1 MLMSMTGFGSSAQS
15 ITLQSKELLTITIEL
30 KTLNARYFEM
40 VCKLPSSFNSLE
52 IEISNQ
58 LKASLCRGKLFFS
71 IKINE
76 EVGTLEIPSISIPT
90 AQKYLAAAEKLKK
103 ECGLSGELTINDL
116 LQFPSLFFFEKKTLH
131 PDDLTQIKEVINQA
145 LEALVIDRNRE
156 GATLLKDLMM
166 RFTLCK
172 EKIALIKT
180 DFEGLIVAQKKLIA
194 EETHQVNAG
203 VEGAK
208 ARLDDFYVVL
218 NKIDI
223 NEEIT
228 RFLSHLEAI
237 VAILQNTKNEEK
249 GRRLDFLLQEL
260 SREINTITAKCSNY
274 QIASLAVDI
283 KVEIEK
289 AREQVQNI
297 V

>member
-1 MLMSMTGFGSSAQS
+1 MITSMTGFGSSTQS
-15 ITLQSKELLTITIEL
+15 VVLSSKENLTVTVEI
-30 KTLNARYFEM
+30 KTLNARFFEM
-40 VCKLPSSFNSLE
+40 FCKLPSSLNALE

-58 LKASLCRGKLFFS
+58 LKSALCRGKVFFS

-76 EVGTLEIPSISIPT
+76 EVGTLEVPSISIST

-116 LQFPSLFFFEKKTLH
+116 LQFPSLFFFEKKALQSN
-131 PDDLTQIKEVINQA
+131 DLEAMKGVIAQA
-145 LEALVIDRNRE
+145 TEALVADRNRE
-156 GATLLKDLMM
+156 GATLLKDLLQ
-166 RFTLCK
+166 RFSACK
-172 EKIALIKT
+172 EKILLIKT
-180 DFEGLIVAQKKLIA
+180 DFEVLIVEQKKLIA
-194 EETHQVNAG
+194 QATQEVHAG
-203 VEGAK
+203 VEGEKAK
-208 ARLDDFYVVL
+208 LDDLYAVL

-223 NEEIT
+223 NEEVA
-228 RFLSHLEAI
+228 RFLSHLEATF
-237 VAILQNTKNEEK
+237 AILQNNKNEEK